1 MNSAGLILKLGAGPV
16 VPVLRNFILD
26 PLGKIFAAIII
37 VIVAAAASA
46 VAKHIL
52 QPALLNGPGG
62 RFAAN
67 ASRVP
72 GAWEQ
77 VGMTTAS
84 VNGAYHAG
92 PAIITIPARISIGV
106 GGMASPVGLALMHEY
121 GGWRD

>member
-1 MNSAGLILKLGAGPV
+1 M
-16 VPVLRNFILD
+16 VPVLKNFILD

-52 QPALLNGPGG
+52 QPALNGLGG

-77 VGMTTAS
+77 VGMATAS

-92 PAIITIPARISIGV
+92 PAIITIPAKISIGV
-106 GGMASPVGLALMHEY
+106 GGMASPVELALMH
-121 GGWRD
+121 